1 MCKKCTRPCTQ
12 DAQDCDCRQDAQYFA
27 QSAQEY
33 AWMHNLQHFVK
44 CGDISFFRRAHNVST
59 SQVHRQLNCFAH
71 ILARNSIK
79 PTKDGLHALHSER
92 KRRKPCTSLT
102 AAQPRLNQGLNQG
115 GLHTMH
121 IAHCT
126 GQDSGET
133 AWQRTSQDALRHRYP
148 SIFQPDARID
158 KSLPLIGRYRRVLQ
172 VAEQHGTAHHRV
184 HHCDG
189 AQRITA

>member
-102 AAQPRLNQGLNQG
+102 AAQPPLNQGLNQG
-115 GLHTMH
+115 GSHTMH
-121 IAHCT
+121 IAQ
-126 GQDSGET
+126 G
-133 AWQRTSQDALRHRYP
+133 
-148 SIFQPDARID
+148 RI
-158 KSLPLIGRYRRVLQ
+158 Q
-172 VAEQHGTAHHRV
+172 VRQLGSV
-184 HHCDG
+184 HHKMRCDIG
-189 AQRITA
+189 TLLFSNQMQGSINPCL

>member
-12 DAQDCDCRQDAQYFA
+12 YAQDCDSRQDAQYFA

-71 ILARNSIK
+71 ILARSSIK
-79 PTKDGLHALHSER
+79 PTKDGLHAFHSER

-102 AAQPRLNQGLNQG
+102 AAQPPESGPESTWLTHN
-115 GLHTMH
+115 
-121 IAHCT
+121 AHCT
-126 GQDSGET
+126 GQDPGET
-133 AWQRTSQDALRHRYP
+133 AWQRTSQDALRQRYP
-148 SIFQPDARID
+148 SIFQSDARID

-172 VAEQHGTAHHRV
+172 VA
-184 HHCDG
+184 
-189 AQRITA
+189 